1 MNTGEGIIMQYESK
15 SRGGSRSDNKVFKS
29 AFSTAKIP
37 FGVLVVKLG
46 RSSLTDRVN
55 TRGQMARLLQRMSL
69 HSLAVKYGLSAYYVP
84 HVPLGSMDRTSTE
97 DKIPTS
103 KNLYSSGET
112 PLKK

>member
-46 RSSLTDRVN
+46 RSSLTDR
-55 TRGQMARLLQRMSL
+55 
-69 HSLAVKYGLSAYYVP
+69 
-84 HVPLGSMDRTSTE
+84 
-97 DKIPTS
+97 
-103 KNLYSSGET
+103 
-112 PLKK
+112 